1 MNLGAGRVVFRH
13 RSTMDV
19 LDLAARFLVQ
29 ERRAFLL
36 LSAAVLLPAWALV
49 MLVAHGAGNWEG
61 ALFLAGLF
69 AVTADLPFTLLASRL
84 VFDADVP
91 VGATMLDAVRAL
103 PRLLLGRLVQGLVV
117 GVGLSLCGLPGIW
130 LAVLLQ
136 FLPEVIALEKTPVFK
151 SFTRCNRLLSG
162 QFGDALV
169 AWIWLTGLQ
178 IGAVLLFDFAG
189 RTILRDVLQ
198 INPPRPVWKDGHSS
212 LAITGLFLSLP
223 YLSVARLLTYLNIRT
238 RTEGWDIQARFVA
251 IAQRLAPGGAP

>member
-84 VFDADVP
+84 E
-91 VGATMLDAVRAL
+91 GG
-103 PRLLLGRLVQGLVV
+103 GRLSRTTA
-117 GVGLSLCGLPGIW
+117 SL
-130 LAVLLQ
+130 
-136 FLPEVIALEKTPVFK
+136 
-151 SFTRCNRLLSG
+151 
-162 QFGDALV
+162 
-169 AWIWLTGLQ
+169 
-178 IGAVLLFDFAG
+178 
-189 RTILRDVLQ
+189 
-198 INPPRPVWKDGHSS
+198 RP
-212 LAITGLFLSLP
+212 AC
-223 YLSVARLLTYLNIRT
+223 VARS
-238 RTEGWDIQARFVA
+238 
-251 IAQRLAPGGAP
+251 